1 MICETIQEFPLEK
14 ARRVSGARIVPTILL
29 ADDHEEVRR
38 TVASVLQGQFQ
49 IVAIAENGVQV
60 IELALSLHPDVMV
73 LDIFMPVANG
83 IETAVRAKA
92 IGCRSKVLFLTV
104 DEDPDVA
111 EAAMSVGALGYVLK
125 PRLATDLIPAIRSVL
140 EGRVYISRSMHSFP
154 RSTKS

>member
-1 MICETIQEFPLEK
+1 MICETIEEFPLEK
-14 ARRVSGARIVPTILL
+14 PRRVGVARIVPTILL

-38 TVASVLQGQFQ
+38 TVASVLQGEFQ

-60 IELALSLHPDVMV
+60 IELALSSHPDVMV

-83 IETAVRAKA
+83 IETAMRAKA

-104 DEDPDVA
+104 DEDPDFA

-140 EGRVYISRSMHSFP
+140 EGRVYISRSMHSFR

>member
-1 MICETIQEFPLEK
+1 
-14 ARRVSGARIVPTILL
+14 
-29 ADDHEEVRR
+29 
-38 TVASVLQGQFQ
+38 VLQGEFQ

-60 IELALSLHPDVMV
+60 IELALSSHPDVMV

-104 DEDPDVA
+104 DEDPDFA

>member
-14 ARRVSGARIVPTILL
+14 ARRVGVARIVPTILL

-38 TVASVLQGQFQ
+38 TVASVLQGEFQ

-60 IELALSLHPDVMV
+60 IELALSSHPDV
-73 LDIFMPVANG
+73 
-83 IETAVRAKA
+83 TAVRAKA

-104 DEDPDVA
+104 DEDPDFA